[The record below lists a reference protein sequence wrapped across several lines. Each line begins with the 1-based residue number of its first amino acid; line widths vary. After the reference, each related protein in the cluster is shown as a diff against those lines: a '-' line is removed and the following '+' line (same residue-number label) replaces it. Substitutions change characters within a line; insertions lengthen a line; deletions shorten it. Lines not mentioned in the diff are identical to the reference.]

1 MIFPVLVYISPGSYV
16 DNATKCSYG
25 TAAALDED
33 HLTFLLETYSLTRAE
48 AIAKAGDKAKRPLKK
63 PLKALQR
70 KKKPC
75 KPLPQ
80 PKTCKSASLPDNEL
94 TIDDNAAP
102 TRIELEQKARELGIK
117 YDGRWSD
124 KRLAAVIAEKV

>member
-25 TAAALDED
+25 TAVALDAD
-33 HLTFLLETYSLTRAE
+33 HLAFLLETYSLTRSE
-48 AIAKAGDKAKRPLKK
+48 AIAKAGDKAKRPSKK
-63 PLKALQR
+63 PLKSLQG
-70 KKKPC
+70 KKRPC

-80 PKTCKSASLPDNEL
+80 PKQSKPAVEPDI
-94 TIDDNAAP
+94 TPP
-102 TRIELEQKARELGIK
+102 TREELEQKATELGIK

-124 KRLAAVIAEKV
+124 KRLAAVISEKV